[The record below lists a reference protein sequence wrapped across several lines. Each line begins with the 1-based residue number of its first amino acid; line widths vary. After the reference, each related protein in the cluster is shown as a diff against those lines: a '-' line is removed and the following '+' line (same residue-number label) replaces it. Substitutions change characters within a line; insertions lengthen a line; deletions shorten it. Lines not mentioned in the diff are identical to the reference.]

1 MAGKTYE
8 ELYGPIIRGE
18 ITATEEMFEAVKV
31 WFTPPQA
38 VLKTENLKWVVGRTV
53 DEVKAELDKPKEELS
68 LAPTGG
74 PTFSVYQCGKE
85 DIYVFEYDGRTFTY
99 HDIKA

>member
-1 MAGKTYE
+1 MAEKTYE

-18 ITATEEMFEAVKV
+18 NTATEEMFEAVKV

-38 VLKTENLKWVVGRTV
+38 VLKTENLKWVMGKTV
-53 DEVKAELDKPKEELS
+53 DQVKAELDKPQEKSLS
-68 LAPTGG
+68 PTGK
-74 PTFSVYQCGKE
+74 PTFFMSWYEKA
-85 DIYVFEYDGRTFTY
+85 DIYVFEYNGRTFTY